1 MKKLLENIQKI
12 KHLAKT
18 KCILNIVI
26 ISIII
31 IFAITKNIIIPS
43 LPYSYSPVYH
53 TLSKCLSVFI
63 IIFVVFIVG
72 ANLVLAILL
81 LVNST
86 SIYISS
92 KKNNDEE
99 VIEKIRLFKMVAL
112 ICSIL
117 SIFFGLMLDVVIWVL
132 SNTNIK
138 FLKEKIEEQKE
149 NKTE

>member
-1 MKKLLENIQKI
+1 
-12 KHLAKT
+12 
-18 KCILNIVI
+18 
-26 ISIII
+26 
-31 IFAITKNIIIPS
+31 
-43 LPYSYSPVYH
+43 
-53 TLSKCLSVFI
+53 
-63 IIFVVFIVG
+63 
-72 ANLVLAILL
+72 LL

>member
-12 KHLAKT
+12 KQLAKT

-31 IFAITKNIIIPS
+31 IFAVTKNIIIPNLTLDY
-43 LPYSYSPVYH
+43 LPAYR
-53 TLSKCLSVFI
+53 TLTKCLSVFI
-63 IIFVVFIVG
+63 IIFIVFIVG

-99 VIEKIRLFKMVAL
+99 VTEKIRLFKIVTL

-117 SIFFGLMLDVVIWVL
+117 SIFFGLMLDIVIWVL
-132 SNTNIK
+132 SNANIK
-138 FLKEKIEEQKE
+138 FFKEKIEEQK
-149 NKTE
+149 K